1 MMTTLRSNVAAWRPM
16 KRAEQSGTV
25 AYIAQLANGVH
36 PPHTDLTGKNIE
48 YIFSHGYSR
57 EGS

>member
-1 MMTTLRSNVAAWRPM
+1 M